1 MCNISRMVTSRE
13 TQNTQRKSTQI
24 PLHSP
29 QILQNAVELE
39 LGTCGKKR
47 KSNHLNYLVAKMYGM

>member
-1 MCNISRMVTSRE
+1 MCNVSRMTSRE
-13 TQNTQRKSTQI
+13 TQNSQRKSTQI

-39 LGTCGKKR
+39 LEICGKKR
-47 KSNHLNYLVAKMYGM
+47 KSNHLSYLVTKMYGM

>member
-1 MCNISRMVTSRE
+1 MRNTSRMMTSME

-39 LGTCGKKR
+39 MGICGKKQ
-47 KSNHLNYLVAKMYGM
+47 KSNHLSYLVAKMYGM